1 MAKHNTNETNTT
13 QPSSIETVTTVNTSI
28 TYRRDHPGNRC
39 SFGIA
44 GVPGIV
50 VFDKGLFADPNN
62 IPTTI
67 SLDIPLQLPR
77 AVEKVSKDEQ
87 KAEKARLKAEK
98 EAEKVKAAAEKA
110 AAKQAKADAAL
121 AAAKAKADAA
131 VAKLAAATKTPDAP
145 EAQA

>member
-1 MAKHNTNETNTT
+1 MAKNNTNETNTT
-13 QPSSIETVTTVNTSI
+13 QAPSTETIATVNTSI

-39 SFGIA
+39 SFGIT

-62 IPTTI
+62 VPTTI
-67 SLDIPLQLPR
+67 TLDIPLQLPR

-131 VAKLAAATKTPDAP
+131 VAKLKASISANAP
-145 EAQA
+145 AEAEA